1 MSNNNKFL
9 KKRVISQE
17 IIKKSYSIFD
27 FTQIYEKY
35 KKEFIDNC
43 EGILIEK
50 EYNFLKK
57 FNNRMHLILN
67 DIYGDEIYENK
78 EFQST
83 INKVEKTFYSDIY
96 KEMFNTC
103 YNTLKRYNSN
113 KNNTPLLNN
122 FRCHCNYNKIP
133 IHTCKGRFILVS
145 DQINKNKIL
154 YVICINCKMCYY
166 ENSILMYCQN
176 CNIEFYS
183 SLTTLSD
190 KIYPP
195 ATWEKYHC
203 NILICEQMSCIKCG
217 EKFFLKNTDLYCK
230 KCKFTINP
238 MDILWKCVVC
248 KKEFQSYAKIFNPL
262 EFKVTNLAIK
272 NALLDKKIIKPIKMG
287 CNCYLKDEIN
297 QITFYHNFE
306 CDGILY
312 HGIVSNNDIVVCS
325 KCKKMNLLNNYFW
338 FCSLCKK
345 KFKCLKFNIFDYYDN
360 ENNSNETNETS
371 GSNQSNNIFNLSNNK
386 VSSRNLKNK
395 SIIGVTLTEL
405 HDKLFGGKNVSIKY
419 NNSQIK
425 SDNLSIFNT
434 EKNDEN
440 DKESINNKGNKFQI
454 HVVKKKYS
462 SNMNFNKFKKNK
474 FGNAQSDC
482 DSKEIE
488 NENEIEN
495 DIKNEK
501 GKDLDKTNEKDN
513 LNLSKSILIKYP
525 KTHLKNLSFIQ
536 NKSRESSIE
545 KKENETPKQNNFRK
559 IKHFKLNLNPH
570 SKEKMNKVKND
581 KGLNKN
587 LNHDSKSK
595 EMINKPYFEKSIEK
609 EKQKIQ
615 VKKSF
620 YESSKRNYNKNNST
634 SRDEIETT
642 DNEVKYNNLFQ
653 IKNHCKTLIDDINI
667 LRIPSFKEEISK
679 RKLSFNSNNS
689 IDNNNNININNSK
702 LNYNRASSHHLYSKS
717 TGELSEFNFD
727 DYTIITQI
735 GQGTF
740 GKIYLVQ
747 DINGQLFSMKKII
760 LSDELEIEDL
770 IKEYNLT
777 NKLVHPNIIKILGLY
792 KNKLDKTTY
801 VIYIL
806 MEVGRT
812 DWEKEIKHNCLL
824 KKYYPEED
832 LIIILKQLSS
842 ALAFLQRKRVSHR
855 DIKPQNIL
863 AFKNKIYKIADFGE
877 AKQILFCNDKNTL
890 RGTEL
895 YMSPLLYNGLRT
907 NQIDIKHNLFKSDV
921 YSLGLCVL
929 YAATLNI
936 NYLYQIR
943 KFIDMNTVKIFLFDL
958 LQNKYSKKFID
969 LLSLMLEINENN
981 RPDFL
986 EMERIMNVWKV

>member
-1 MSNNNKFL
+1 MSNNNRVL

-17 IIKKSYSIFD
+17 ITKKSYNIFD

-50 EYNFLKK
+50 EFNFLKK

-96 KEMFNTC
+96 KKMFNTC
-103 YNTLKRYNSN
+103 YNTLKKYNSN

-166 ENSILMYCQN
+166 ENSILMFCQN
-176 CNIEFYS
+176 CNIDFYS
-183 SLTTLSD
+183 SITTLSD
-190 KIYPP
+190 KLYPP

-203 NILICEQMSCIKCG
+203 NVLICEQMSCIKCG
-217 EKFFLKNTDLYCK
+217 EKFFLKNSDLYCK
-230 KCKFTINP
+230 KCKFIINP
-238 MDILWKCVVC
+238 MDILWKCVIC

-262 EFKVTNLAIK
+262 EYKVTNLAIK
-272 NALLDKKIIKPIKMG
+272 NALLDKKIIKPIKMD

-297 QITFYHNFE
+297 QITFNHNFE

-312 HGIVSNNDIVVCS
+312 HGILSNNDIVVCS

-360 ENNSNETNETS
+360 ENNSNETNETC
-371 GSNQSNNIFNLSNNK
+371 GSNQSNKIFNK
-386 VSSRNLKNK
+386 VNSRNLKNR

-405 HDKLFGGKNVSIKY
+405 HDKLFGGKNISIKY

-425 SDNLSIFNT
+425 CDNISVINT
-434 EKNDEN
+434 EKNEEN
-440 DKESINNKGNKFQI
+440 DKEYCNDKNNKFQI
-454 HVVKKKYS
+454 HGVKKKNS
-462 SNMNFNKFKKNK
+462 SNINFDRFNIKK
-474 FGNAQSDC
+474 FGNVHSDC
-482 DSKEIE
+482 DSKEID

-495 DIKNEK
+495 DIINEK
-501 GKDLDKTNEKDN
+501 GKDYDKNNEKDN
-513 LNLSKSILIKYP
+513 LNISKNILNKYP
-525 KTHLKNLSFIQ
+525 KTHLKNLSFVQ
-536 NKSRESSIE
+536 NKSHENSIE
-545 KKENETPKQNNFRK
+545 KSEKETPKQNNFRK

-570 SKEKMNKVKND
+570 SKEKMHKVIND
-581 KGLNKN
+581 NNGINKN
-587 LNHDSKSK
+587 FNNDNSKSS
-595 EMINKPYFEKSIEK
+595 EIINKQYIEKSIEK
-609 EKQKIQ
+609 DKQKIQ

-620 YESSKRNYNKNNST
+620 YESSKRNYCNNNSK
-634 SRDEIETT
+634 SRDEIDTT
-642 DNEVKYNNLFQ
+642 DNEVKYNNIFQ
-653 IKNHCKTLIDDINI
+653 LKNHCKSLIDDINI

-689 IDNNNNININNSK
+689 IDESNNNINNK
-702 LNYNRASSHHLYSKS
+702 LNYNRESSYHLYSKS

-747 DINGQLFSMKKII
+747 DINGKLFSMKKII

-777 NKLVHPNIIKILGLY
+777 NKLIHPNIIKILGLY
-792 KNKLDKTTY
+792 KNQLDKTTY

-863 AFKNKIYKIADFGE
+863 AFKNKIYKLADFGE
-877 AKQILFCNDKNTL
+877 AKQILFCNDRNTL
-890 RGTEL
+890 KGTEL

-921 YSLGLCVL
+921 YSLGLCIL

-943 KFIDMNTVKIFLFDL
+943 KFIDMNTVKIFIYDL
-958 LQNKYSKKFID
+958 LQNRYSKKFID

-986 EMERIMNVWKV
+986 EMERIMNVWKI

>member
-1 MSNNNKFL
+1 MSNNNRVL

-17 IIKKSYSIFD
+17 ITKKSYNIFD

-50 EYNFLKK
+50 EFNFLKK

-67 DIYGDEIYENK
+67 DIYGDETYENK

-96 KEMFNTC
+96 IKMFNTC
-103 YNTLKRYNSN
+103 YNTLKKYNSN
-113 KNNTPLLNN
+113 KNNTSLLNN

-145 DQINKNKIL
+145 DQMNKNKIL

-183 SLTTLSD
+183 SLTSLTD
-190 KIYPP
+190 KILPP

-203 NILICEQMSCIKCG
+203 NVLICEQMSCIKCG
-217 EKFFLKNTDLYCK
+217 EKFYLKNSELYCK

-262 EFKVTNLAIK
+262 EFKITNLAIK
-272 NALLDKKIIKPIKMG
+272 NALLEKRIIKPKEMD
-287 CNCYLKDEIN
+287 CNCYSKDEIN
-297 QITFYHNFE
+297 QINFYHNFD
-306 CDGILY
+306 CDGLLF
-312 HGIVSNNDIVVCS
+312 HGNSSNNDIVVCS
-325 KCKKMNLLNNYFW
+325 KCKKMNLLNNYLW
-338 FCSLCKK
+338 FCPLCKK
-345 KFKCLKFNIFDYYDN
+345 KFKCVKFNIYDYYDN

-371 GSNQSNNIFNLSNNK
+371 GSGKSSKKIN
-386 VSSRNLKNK
+386 SRNLKNK
-395 SIIGVTLTEL
+395 SIVGGTLSEL
-405 HDKLFGGKNVSIKY
+405 HDKLFGGSMKNISMKY
-419 NNSQIK
+419 NSK
-425 SDNLSIFNT
+425 NLSRITT
-434 EKNDEN
+434 EKNEDIDKDNYNNDYNSNIYEN
-440 DKESINNKGNKFQI
+440 I
-454 HVVKKKYS
+454 HIQVSKKKFS
-462 SNMNFNKFKKNK
+462 KKN
-474 FGNAQSDC
+474 FGRLNLIKLTDVQSEGET
-482 DSKEIE
+482 KEKE
-488 NENEIEN
+488 TERERER
-495 DIKNEK
+495 
-501 GKDLDKTNEKDN
+501 EKDN
-513 LNLSKSILIKYP
+513 NCNSARDNNIINNIP
-525 KTHLKNLSFIQ
+525 KVQIKNLSFVQ
-536 NKSRESSIE
+536 SSDNSIE
-545 KKENETPKQNNFRK
+545 KSENESPKSCIRK
-559 IKHFKLNLNPH
+559 IKRFKLNLNPH
-570 SKEKMNKVKND
+570 SKEKVNKDINENEINKIYYND
-581 KGLNKN
+581 NFKNKN
-587 LNHDSKSK
+587 SIYSPF
-595 EMINKPYFEKSIEK
+595 INKER
-609 EKQKIQ
+609 QKIV
-615 VKKSF
+615 VKRSF
-620 YESSKRNYNKNNST
+620 YESSKKITEKNNSS
-634 SRDEIETT
+634 SRDDIDKSDDEL
-642 DNEVKYNNLFQ
+642 KYNNLFKK
-653 IKNHCKTLIDDINI
+653 KNHCKNIIDDINM
-667 LRIPSFKEEISK
+667 LRVPSIKEELYSCK
-679 RKLSFNSNNS
+679 KKFSFASNDS
-689 IDNNNNININNSK
+689 NNNNNKENN
-702 LNYNRASSHHLYSKS
+702 NYERASSQNIYSK
-717 TGELSEFNFD
+717 TYGGLNEFNFD

-735 GQGTF
+735 GQGSF

-747 DINGQLFSMKKII
+747 DINGKLFSMKKII

-770 IKEYNLT
+770 IKEYNLC
-777 NKLVHPNIIKILGLY
+777 NNLIHPNIIKILGLY

-812 DWEKEIKHNCLL
+812 DWEKEIKNNCLL
-824 KKYYPEED
+824 KKYYLEED

-863 AFKNKIYKIADFGE
+863 VFKNKIYKIADFGE
-877 AKQILFCNDKNTL
+877 AKQILFCSDKNTL

-921 YSLGLCVL
+921 YSLGLCIL

-943 KFIDMNTVKIFLFDL
+943 NLIDMNTVKIFVNDL
-958 LQNKYSKKFID
+958 LKNKYSKKFID
-969 LLSLMLEINENN
+969 LIALMLEINENN

-986 EMERIMNVWKV
+986 EMERIMNVWKI